1 MARKSL
7 DKASENVC
15 YVVLEQTPGSRASKV
30 PLAQVDTFS
39 GAPPAALPDIGALAL
54 FVQQC
59 VLPSVGRVSTAASVT
74 SN

>member
-7 DKASENVC
+7 DNASENVC

-30 PLAQVDTFS
+30 PLAQVESYS
-39 GAPPAALPDIGALAL
+39 GAPPAALPDLGALAL

-59 VLPSVGRVSTAASVT
+59 VIPSAGRVSTAASAS